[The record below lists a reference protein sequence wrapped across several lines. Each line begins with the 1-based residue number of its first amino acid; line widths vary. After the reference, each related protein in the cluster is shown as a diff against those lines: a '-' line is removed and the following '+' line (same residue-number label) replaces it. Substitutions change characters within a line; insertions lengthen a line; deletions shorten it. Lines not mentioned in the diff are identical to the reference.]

1 MEITEFE
8 EQREKDWRKMNRV
21 LKGVL
26 QNKMKGQ

>member
-8 EQREKDWRKMNRV
+8 EQREKDWRKMNRA